1 MLMVRQDRSSECR
14 QCPQCSPWRWSRNL
28 QTLQLL
34 EPGLKLELELLL
46 LPESMWPEPVQT
58 RQRPEQE
65 LQLEQ
70 QVVER
75 GRRSDPEREFQLLL
89 S

>member
-1 MLMVRQDRSSECR
+1 MLMVRPDRSSECQ

-34 EPGLKLELELLL
+34 EPEPELELLL
-46 LPESMWPEPVQT
+46 LVSMWPEPVQT
-58 RQRPEQE
+58 RQRPEPE
-65 LQLEQ
+65 LLQQQ

-75 GRRSDPEREFQLLL
+75 GRRSDPEREFRLVL